1 LAAAIVVV
9 TGTPVA
15 LSILRQAWEKRSAS
29 LRRAVIIPLLG
40 VALFGVATGAIVLIA
55 SRVHG
60 NGALPG
66 HLAFLAWIALAVVVA
81 CACALGARAAIERA
95 WLHPAALGLAACG
108 AWSLARVMV
117 GLTVAMALYA
127 VLLSVYAGSLQGLS
141 NGPLDLPTAVVLAGE
156 VAAMVVISALALL
169 TTRRGLRAAG

>member
-1 LAAAIVVV
+1 
-9 TGTPVA
+9 
-15 LSILRQAWEKRSAS
+15 
-29 LRRAVIIPLLG
+29 
-40 VALFGVATGAIVLIA
+40 
-55 SRVHG
+55 
-60 NGALPG
+60 
-66 HLAFLAWIALAVVVA
+66 
-81 CACALGARAAIERA
+81 
-95 WLHPAALGLAACG
+95 
-108 AWSLARVMV
+108 MV